1 MDRRGTLSLIRMNS
15 SSLPLKQSLKKKDS
29 LLFAPLSNVGAV
41 SFDKDAVYID
51 IGRANYTKKENLA
64 LGKEDEDLNDSDSE
78 DEREYNADEP
88 AGLLKSLQDIKSGV
102 DEKMEQSTLRIFKGS
117 KAVRAGSDD
126 SSDDEESDANEGMK
140 DGKSNF
146 DVEKLTRPFRPRSSG
161 SGSESENGSDDDEED
176 SILSDN
182 SSGSDDDDDSNSS
195 DDESIDF
202 NDSSSRNDAVSS
214 WKNNLAERAAQSF
227 VGRES
232 STVNLQELIYGSARN
247 AMVVSDDVGG
257 KKSLDEGDSDDSDD
271 EFFKIRRNG
280 GAKSSID
287 SNPEDTLLET
297 SMLGEEDS
305 SRVFFEG
312 DDSFDISPWL
322 EEGEDCLIESIR
334 DKFVTGKWENSGTEP
349 DEVYGDF
356 EDFETGEK
364 FGSQP
369 EARSTVIMR
378 TKNVLQP

>member
-1 MDRRGTLSLIRMNS
+1 MDHRGTLSLIRMNS
-15 SSLPLKQSLKKKDS
+15 SSLLLKQSLKKKDS

-126 SSDDEESDANEGMK
+126 SSDDEESDVNEGMK

-146 DVEKLTRPFRPRSSG
+146 DVEKLTRPFRPRNSG

-176 SILSDN
+176 SISSDN
-182 SSGSDDDDDSNSS
+182 SSDSDDDDDSNSS

-257 KKSLDEGDSDDSDD
+257 QKSLDEGDSDDSDD
-271 EFFKIRRNG
+271 EFFKIRGKG
-280 GAKSSID
+280 GAKSSTD
-287 SNPEDTLLET
+287 SNLEDTLVKRAC
-297 SMLGEEDS
+297 LGKKTLLACS
-305 SRVFFEG
+305 LTATIAL
-312 DDSFDISPWL
+312 ISAP
-322 EEGEDCLIESIR
+322 G
-334 DKFVTGKWENSGTEP
+334 
-349 DEVYGDF
+349 
-356 EDFETGEK
+356 
-364 FGSQP
+364 
-369 EARSTVIMR
+369 
-378 TKNVLQP
+378 